1 LIIHVVNSILQ
12 AMNKLLFPFSLLVLL
27 MFGLVS
33 LVQADQT
40 PIHANKQQVV
50 VFGGDYN
57 YPPFEYLNAQ
67 GEPEGFNVDLVRAL
81 AREMGLQIKI
91 ELRSWPE
98 VRNRLETGK
107 IDAIIGMFNTPERDK
122 KVDFTIPHF
131 ISSYSLFVRD
141 GSDIK
146 EFDDI
151 RNRKVILQLD
161 DLGYDYVKEEGLTD
175 QIITKANWAEILK
188 SLARGEGDCAIV
200 SRIQGVL
207 FINDLKLENI
217 HAVGQPILQQKYC
230 AAVREGN
237 SSLLAVLNEG
247 LSTLKATGEY
257 NVIYEKW
264 FGVYEEKL
272 VSREK
277 LIRYA
282 VLTTTFL
289 VCVLLLVGVWIKML
303 RRQVRKK
310 TLELQLELKE
320 RLITE
325 QRLLENEQQLIA
337 QNEEY
342 ETLNEELN
350 ERNELIQNINE
361 QLIVA
366 REKAEESNRLKSA
379 FLANMSHEI
388 RTPMNGII
396 GFSALLARK
405 ELSEE
410 KRHQYFTLVNNNAQR
425 LLTLLNDILD
435 ISKIETGQIV
445 ISKRPVLLHDIFAEL
460 KTIFHPQAKDK
471 QIELIFSAPV
481 GEKMELNTDKQRLF
495 QVVANLI
502 GNSLKFTQSGSIIF
516 GFERERNSVLFF
528 VKDTGRGIESEHLVT
543 IFDRFNQGNSSNSN
557 DGTGLGLA
565 IAKSLVEMLGGTIW
579 AKSEMGVGSEF
590 FFTIPL
596 NGN

>member
-1 LIIHVVNSILQ
+1 
-12 AMNKLLFPFSLLVLL
+12 MNKLLFPFSLLVLL
-27 MFGLVS
+27 MFGLVL

-40 PIHANKQQVV
+40 PIQANKQQVV

-67 GEPEGFNVDLVRAL
+67 GEPDGFNVDLVRAL

-122 KVDFTIPHF
+122 KVDFTIPHL

-146 EFDDI
+146 DFEDI
-151 RNRKVILQLD
+151 RNRKVIVQQD
-161 DLGYDYVKEEGLTD
+161 DLGHDYVKEEGLTD

-207 FINDLKLENI
+207 FINDLNLTNI

-237 SSLLAVLNEG
+237 ASLLAILNEG

-257 NVIYEKW
+257 NAIYEKW

-272 VSREK
+272 VSRAN
-277 LIRYA
+277 LVRYTVWA
-282 VLTTTFL
+282 IIILGSIILF
-289 VCVLLLVGVWIKML
+289 VGVWIKML

-320 RLITE
+320 RMVTE
-325 QRLLENEQQLIA
+325 QRLLENEQQLVA

-350 ERNELIQNINE
+350 ERNEIIKKINE
-361 QLIVA
+361 QLILA

-388 RTPMNGII
+388 RTPMNGIV

-405 ELSEE
+405 ELSED
-410 KRHQYFTLVNNNAQR
+410 KRSQYFSLVNNNAQR

-445 ISKRPVLLHDIFAEL
+445 ITPKPVQLHDIFAEL
-460 KTIFHPQAKDK
+460 KTIFHPQAESKQLELILK
-471 QIELIFSAPV
+471 TPKFEQIEVI
-481 GEKMELNTDKQRLF
+481 TDKQRLF
-495 QVVANLI
+495 QVLANLV
-502 GNSLKFTQSGSIIF
+502 GNALKFTHSGNVTF
-516 GFERERNSVLFF
+516 GFELQNNFVLCF
-528 VKDTGRGIESEHLVT
+528 VKDTGRGIESEHLEP
-543 IFDRFNQGNSSNSN
+543 IFDRFNQGNSNGSN

-565 IAKSLVEMLGGTIW
+565 IAKSLVEMLGGAIW

-590 FFTIPL
+590 YFTIPL
-596 NGN
+596 NSN